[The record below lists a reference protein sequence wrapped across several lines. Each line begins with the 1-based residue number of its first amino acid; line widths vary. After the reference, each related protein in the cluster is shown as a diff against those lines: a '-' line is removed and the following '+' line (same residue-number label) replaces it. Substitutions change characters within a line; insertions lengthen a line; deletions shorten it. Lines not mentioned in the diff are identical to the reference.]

1 MKTFVRVVPD
11 DSNKNKVDAS
21 QTMPKKTVQK
31 VPASELFKRNSDN
44 EGVNLYKSHIPKL
57 RKVSRN

>member
-11 DSNKNKVDAS
+11 DSNKNKVNES
-21 QTMPKKTVQK
+21 QTMPKKSVQK

-44 EGVNLYKSHIPKL
+44 GFNLYKSQIPKQ
-57 RKVSRN
+57 RKVLRN